1 MRHFLFSTMDNDE
14 QNAVADAMTSFPV
27 TKGQVIIRQGDK
39 GNSFYVVESGKYTV
53 LVDGKARQNK
63 YFTGCADIT
72 HFLCSVGNSAAPWFC

>member
-53 LVDGKARQNK
+53 LVDGKARQN
-63 YFTGCADIT
+63 
-72 HFLCSVGNSAAPWFC
+72 